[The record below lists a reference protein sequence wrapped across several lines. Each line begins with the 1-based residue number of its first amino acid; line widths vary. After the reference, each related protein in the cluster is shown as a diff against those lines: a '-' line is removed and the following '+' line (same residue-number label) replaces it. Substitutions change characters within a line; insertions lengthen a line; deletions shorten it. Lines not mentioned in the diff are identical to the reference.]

1 MIPGL
6 EKAEFVRLGSI
17 HRNTFIDSPRLL
29 SQSLQLRARPGLFF
43 AGQITGVE
51 GYMESTAMGLLSGIN
66 AHRYA
71 SGMPTIAPPPT
82 TAMGALLHHITRS
95 FAVPF
100 QPMNINLGLFPP
112 LTGKHKGRERRLY
125 LARQALREMEKWK
138 RGNEG
143 QQAERET

>member
-6 EKAEFVRLGSI
+6 EEAEFVRLGSI

-29 SQSLQLRARPGLFF
+29 TESLQLKLRPGLFF

-66 AHRYA
+66 AQRYA
-71 SGMPTIAPPPT
+71 TGIPTIAPPPT
-82 TAMGALLHHITRS
+82 TAMGVLVHHITRS
-95 FAVPF
+95 IAVPF
-100 QPMNINLGLFPP
+100 QPMNINFGLFSP
-112 LTGKHKGRERRLY
+112 LPGTHKGRERRLF

-138 RGNEG
+138 SENEG
-143 QQAERET
+143 QQA